1 MGPGGVGWAGPGLGW
16 GRGGVGWGGGVV
28 VGAWDKC
35 SGEGGGVARGVGQ
48 VTESVSGQRGNPQ
61 IVSKI
66 VSPNRIGWNPLL
78 VHL

>member
-1 MGPGGVGWAGPGLGW
+1 MGGVGGCGQ
-16 GRGGVGWGGGVV
+16 GRGARVAG
-28 VGAWDKC
+28 K
-35 SGEGGGVARGVGQ
+35 GGGVARGVGQ